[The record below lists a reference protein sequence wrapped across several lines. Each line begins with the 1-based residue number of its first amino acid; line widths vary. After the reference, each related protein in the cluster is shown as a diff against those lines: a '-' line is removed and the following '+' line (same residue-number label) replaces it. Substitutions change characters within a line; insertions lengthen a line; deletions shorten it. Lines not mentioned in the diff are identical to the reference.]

1 MGVAMVGNQ
10 MFWRR
15 KSDGFEWHKYVRT
28 TIKLRREDRRR
39 RIDGALDAAAEG
51 LKGVGRAGAKR
62 SFAGL
67 DGLNRVIAAP
77 FMLLGRLLTTVLDGT
92 ARLLHRPLQ
101 PLAALLEQRGV
112 VPALSLVATVSGLLG
127 LGRAS
132 VEGFDQIALIELGI
146 ALAIGAALV
155 VPPLVTGRG
164 LPVIAALPG
173 QLDALRRR
181 LPLLSGLSVSTQR
194 GLTAAALGVLT
205 IGLGYAAVRAIG
217 NLPAITL
224 SNITGPAK
232 PPLEGRAQALTG
244 DTLRVNATIVRLT
257 GIEAPEQDQQCGG
270 QGKEKRWKCG
280 SAAQTAL
287 QEMVRGKTVRCDRGG
302 ANEHGEVVTSCN
314 IDGRDIAAELA
325 SRGHVF
331 ATAGIFSS
339 YGRQEQD
346 ARNAKLGVW
355 RGTSERPAEYR
366 ARMWEVARKS
376 APDGCPIKG
385 HLSGGERVYVVPWS
399 PAYPRVKVQAERGG
413 RWFCSEQEAQAAG
426 WKAVSRS

>member
-1 MGVAMVGNQ
+1 
-10 MFWRR
+10 MFWR
-15 KSDGFEWHKYVRT
+15 KKGDGFEWHKYVRT

-51 LKGVGRAGAKR
+51 LKGVGRAGAER
-62 SFAGL
+62 SFAWL
-67 DGLNRVIAAP
+67 DGLNRLIAAP
-77 FMLLGRLLTTVLDGT
+77 FVLMGRLLTFLLDGA
-92 ARLLHRPLQ
+92 ARLLRHPMQ
-101 PLAALLEQRGV
+101 PLGRLLEQRGV

-132 VEGFDQIALIELGI
+132 VEGFDQVALIEI
-146 ALAIGAALV
+146 AIAVAIGAALV
-155 VPPLVTGRG
+155 LPPLITGRG
-164 LPVIAALPG
+164 LPMIAALPAR
-173 QLDALRRR
+173 LDDLRRR
-181 LPLLSGLSVSTQR
+181 VPLLSGLSVSAQR
-194 GLTAAALGVLT
+194 GLTAAALALLVGG
-205 IGLGYAAVRAIG
+205 IGYVAVRAIG
-217 NLPAITL
+217 NLPAVTL

-232 PPLEGRAQALTG
+232 PPIEGRAQALSG
-244 DTLRVNATIVRLT
+244 DTLRVNATVVRLA

-287 QEMVRGKTVRCDRGG
+287 QEMVRGKVVRCDRGST
-302 ANEHGEVVTSCN
+302 NEHGEVVTSCN
-314 IDGRDIAAELA
+314 IDGKDLGAELT

-366 ARMWEVARKS
+366 ARLWEVARKS

-399 PAYPRVKVQAERGG
+399 PAYPRVKVQADRGG